1 MFNMLNDN
9 RHLNQNSI
17 ENAKIL
23 NSNVLQI
30 NGANIDAE
38 ALAKVL
44 KTPQEFPEKLLNDL
58 MKSKLLYCRDLLL
71 RGRFEPLKIEL
82 DSGR

>member
-44 KTPQEFPEKLLNDL
+44 KTPQEFPEKLLNL
-58 MKSKLLYCRDLLL
+58 
-71 RGRFEPLKIEL
+71 
-82 DSGR
+82 